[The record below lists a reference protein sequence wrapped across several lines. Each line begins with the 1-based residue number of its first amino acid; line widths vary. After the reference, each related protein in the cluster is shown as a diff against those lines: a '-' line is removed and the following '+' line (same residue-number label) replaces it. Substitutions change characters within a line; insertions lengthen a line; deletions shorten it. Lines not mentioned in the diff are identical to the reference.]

1 MLFATLDPLQAAYTE
16 QLMPQSTFGSPLG
29 SLLGG
34 TRWWRPSPTVP
45 VPPHLGRLLPFS
57 IDPLSGANGVAGEV
71 APLGILMPQTALDPE
86 TQALND
92 LMESAASGAIKRVYE
107 YLKNNRAQYSQLA
120 ECDPMVQRAAEMFE
134 QRDFA
139 RAFVQAYQ
147 AYRAIHT
154 LRSRTPTLP
163 PL

>member
-1 MLFATLDPLQAAYTE
+1 
-16 QLMPQSTFGSPLG
+16 MPQSTFGNPLG
-29 SLLGG
+29 SLLG
-34 TRWWRPSPTVP
+34 RSPWWLPSPTVR
-45 VPPHLGRLLPFS
+45 VPPGLGRLLPFS
-57 IDPLSGANGVAGEV
+57 VDAGAGTAGGGEV
-71 APLGILMPQTALDPE
+71 APLGILLPQSALDPE

-107 YLKNNRAQYSQLA
+107 YLKNNRGQYAQLA

-147 AYRAIHT
+147 AYRAIHG
-154 LRSRTPTLP
+154 LRSKTPTLP